1 MALTGRDKGEVRALI
16 DEAIGKL
23 GRHDENSQPLTATQR
38 LARLEAYVYNLDLEN
53 RLLRLAL
60 HGTKERAAIE
70 QIAQRLGITVDLE
83 VEDDSDG
90 SR

>member
-16 DEAIGKL
+16 DEAIGRL
-23 GRHDENSQPLTATQR
+23 GRHDENSQPLNATQR
-38 LARLEAYVYNLDLEN
+38 LARLEAYVYDLDLEN

-60 HGTKERAAIE
+60 HGTKQRAAIE
-70 QIAQRLGITVDLE
+70 QIAQRLGIPVDLE

-90 SR
+90 SH

>member
-23 GRHDENSQPLTATQR
+23 GHHDEDGQPLTDTQR

-60 HGTKERAAIE
+60 HGTKERAAI
-70 QIAQRLGITVDLE
+70 AQLAERLGVAVDLE
-83 VEDDSDG
+83 IEADNSG
-90 SR
+90 S